1 MKISIKPFECHY
13 KKIGESNIDINEFKK
28 KYKNKCYINQKVIHH
43 NHSKKF
49 NNIIDY
55 ICNNCNLKIKNTKE
69 LIVLFHYS
77 KGYDNAYMIDIFSK
91 IENVRINCLAQNQER
106 FKMLYVRIPN
116 KNYNIKIVDS
126 LSFLQRKLEDLSKEL
141 DDNLKVVTK
150 NHFQDKFKFA
160 NKKLENF
167 PYMYVKPDTLNEK
180 VLPEK
185 KYFDNILTMKNISDE
200 EYNNVQSFYKKMTF
214 KNLREYLECYL
225 TSDITLLADNFN
237 NFGKMIFDQ
246 FELDPV
252 KYVSA
257 PSLTKDA
264 ALKYSKCKIENIKD
278 VSIFNFVRK
287 TIMGGLS
294 DSINPYIK
302 LDDIKNET
310 IAYNDISSQYPHEL
324 RKKLPYKD
332 YKFVENFD
340 EMKYG
345 QDRNYSCFMLCD
357 VKTNDNIR
365 NDLLYSQ
372 CPMLVLRCKIIDK
385 NLSEYQLKQIKDK
398 RQNNNSNY
406 NSQSEKLITNL
417 GDDSNVYLN
426 FEMYQMMKKA
436 GYDITIKKILEF
448 KHKAIF
454 KNYIEFLY

>member
-1 MKISIKPFECHY
+1 MQFE
-13 KKIGESNIDINEFKK
+13 N
-28 KYKNKCYINQKVIHH
+28 
-43 NHSKKF
+43 
-49 NNIIDY
+49 
-55 ICNNCNLKIKNTKE
+55 KNTKE
-69 LIVLFHYS
+69 LIVLFHNS
-77 KGYDNAYMIDIFSK
+77 KGYVTAYMIDIFSK
-91 IENVRINCLAQNQER
+91 IPNIRINCLAQNQER
-106 FKMLYVRIPN
+106 FKMLNFRIPN
-116 KNYNIKIVDS
+116 KKYNIKIIDS
-126 LSFLQRKLEDLSKEL
+126 LSFLQGKLENLSKDL
-141 DDNLKVVTK
+141 DDDLKIVTK
-150 NHFQDKFKFA
+150 NHFQDKFKYI

-167 PYMYVKPDTLNEK
+167 PYIYINPDNLNEK
-180 VLPEK
+180 DLLEK
-185 KYFDNILTMKNISDE
+185 KYFDNILTIKKVTKKQYSK
-200 EYNNVQSFYKKMTF
+200 SKLFYKKIKS

-237 NFGKMIFDQ
+237 NFRKMIFDQ

-287 TIMGGLS
+287 TIIGGFS

-302 LDDIKNET
+302 LDDIKNEA
-310 IAYNDISSQYPHEL
+310 IAYNDISSQCPHEL

-340 EMKYG
+340 ESKDG
-345 QDRNYSCFMLCD
+345 QDKNYGCFLFCE
-357 VKTNDNIR
+357 VKTIDKVR
-365 NDLLYSQ
+365 NDPLYSQ
-372 CPMLVLRCKIIDK
+372 CPMLASRCKITDK
-385 NLSEYQLKQIKDK
+385 NLSEYQLNQIKEK

-426 FEMYQMMKKA
+426 LEMYQMMKKA
-436 GYDITIKKILEF
+436 GYDITIKENTGIQT
-448 KHKAIF
+448 
-454 KNYIEFLY
+454 